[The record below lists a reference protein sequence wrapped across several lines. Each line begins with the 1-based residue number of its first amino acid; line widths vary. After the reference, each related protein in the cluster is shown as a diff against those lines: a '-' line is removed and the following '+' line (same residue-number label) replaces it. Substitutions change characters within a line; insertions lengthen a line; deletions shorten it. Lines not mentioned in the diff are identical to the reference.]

1 MTPERYRRLGEL
13 FDAALDRPAAE
24 RSSFLDQACHGDTE
38 LRGAVEGLLENY
50 VESDPFLAPPQA
62 EPVPSSIGPYT
73 IRKLLGEGGM
83 GTVYMAE
90 QFEPIRRDVALKVI
104 KPGMGS
110 KSVIARFE
118 SEKRAL
124 AMLHHPYI
132 AQVFDAGT
140 TSQGLPYFAMELVE
154 GTPITLYCER
164 QQLGVK
170 ERLDLF
176 VQVCQAIQYAHQKGI
191 LHRDIKPS
199 NILVRELEGKPI
211 PKVID
216 FGLAKALDAGL
227 NGETSM
233 TELGTILGT
242 LEYMSPEQAD
252 LGRQDIDTRS
262 DVYSL
267 GVLLYQLLA
276 GKTPL
281 DLSQHPDQGYITL
294 LKHIQDDET
303 KAPSTQVNQQSA
315 AARNRVLRGDLDAIT
330 LKALEKDRAR
340 RYASPGEFASDIG
353 RYLRDEPV
361 EARPASTFYRTGK
374 YARRHWLAV
383 SFAAVVALLLA
394 GVAITQSFE
403 VQRIRRERD
412 RADRVTS
419 FITNMFKVS
428 NPSES
433 RGNEIRAREILDKA
447 STEIDTG
454 LKQDP
459 ETQAQMMQFIGNVY
473 LGIGLYPKADALLQ
487 RALDIQ
493 SKQFGV
499 KNPETLKSALSLAET
514 WNAESRYREA
524 EKLARATL
532 TARQQNLG
540 ADHRDTLSAASL
552 LANVLDNEGRYAE
565 AEKLSRQVV
574 DAATKVF
581 GVNDTLT
588 REAASKLAIDLA
600 YQGKFA
606 EAEKTFRELWETDQR
621 LLGPDHPETLRNA
634 GNLASTLL
642 QEGKYAEAEQQFR
655 MALELNYRVFGPENP
670 HTLTIAGNLALTLES
685 EQRHAEAEKL
695 FRETLQ
701 VKRRVMG
708 AEHRSTLVTAGNL
721 SDVLIAEGKYSEAE
735 QLIQSTLDAERRT
748 LGPAHSDFQAALGS
762 LALVLAQEKKYPAAE
777 RVARESVEGYVK
789 VFGADHPDTAYAV
802 YILASVL
809 AREEK
814 PEEALRNLKFAFE
827 HRLVADMRQGLGK
840 DPNFNSL
847 HGDPGFAALARQ

>member
-24 RSSFLDQACHGDTE
+24 RAAFLDQACGGDRE
-38 LRGAVEGLLENY
+38 MRSAVEGLLKNY
-50 VESDPFLAPPQA
+50 VESDSFLAAPQA
-62 EPVPSSIGPYT
+62 EAFPLRIGPYT
-73 IRKLLGEGGM
+73 IRKPLGEGGM

-90 QFEPIRRDVALKVI
+90 QLEPIRREVALKVI

-118 SEKRAL
+118 SERRAL
-124 AMLHHPYI
+124 AMLDHPYI

-154 GTPITLYCER
+154 GTPITLYAER
-164 QQLGVK
+164 RQLGVK
-170 ERLDLF
+170 ERLGLF

-267 GVLLYQLLA
+267 GVVLYQLLT

-281 DLSQHPDQGYITL
+281 DLGRGQDSGYITL
-294 LKHIQDDET
+294 LKRIKDDET
-303 KAPSTQVNQQSA
+303 KPPSTQLDPQSA
-315 AARNRVLRGDLDAIT
+315 AKPNRVLRGDLDAIT

-340 RYASPGEFASDIG
+340 RYPSPGELASDIG

-361 EARPASTFYRTGK
+361 EARPASAFYRAGK

-383 SFAAVVALLLA
+383 SFAAVVALLLV
-394 GVAITQSFE
+394 GIAIAQYFE
-403 VQRIRRERD
+403 LQRIRRERD
-412 RADRVTS
+412 RADRVTA

-433 RGNEIRAREILDKA
+433 RGNDIRAREILDKA
-447 STEIDTG
+447 SAEIDTG

-459 ETQAQMMQFIGNVY
+459 DMQAEMLQVLGNVY

-487 RALDIQ
+487 RALEIQ
-493 SKQFGV
+493 SKQLGA
-499 KNPETLKSALSLAET
+499 KSPETLKSAKGLAEA
-514 WNAESRYREA
+514 WNAESRYPEA

-532 TARQQNLG
+532 TARQQELG
-540 ADHRDTLSAASL
+540 ANHRDTLSAATL
-552 LANVLDNEGRYAE
+552 LANVLNNEGRYAD

-574 DAATKVF
+574 DAATKMF
-581 GVNDTLT
+581 GMNDALT
-588 REAASKLAIDLA
+588 RNAISELAIDLA

-606 EAEKTFRELWETDQR
+606 EAEKTFRDLWETDQR
-621 LLGPDHPETLRNA
+621 VLGPDHPETLRNA
-634 GNLASTLL
+634 ANLGSTLL
-642 QEGKYAEAEQQFR
+642 QEGKNAEAEKQFR
-655 MALELNYRVFGPENP
+655 ITLQLNRRVFGPDNP
-670 HTLTIAGNLALTLES
+670 HTLTDAGNLALTLEN
-685 EQRHAEAEKL
+685 EGRHAEAEKL
-695 FRETLQ
+695 FRETLD

-721 SDVLIAEGKYSEAE
+721 SDVLIAEGKYGEAE
-735 QLIQSTLDAERRT
+735 QLIRSTLDAERRT
-748 LGPAHSDFQAALGS
+748 IGPAHSDF
-762 LALVLAQEKKYPAAE
+762 LAGLDTLAQVLARENKYAE
-777 RVARESVEGYVK
+777 AGKTARESVAGYVK
-789 VFGADHPDTAYAV
+789 AFGEDHPDTAYAE
-802 YILASVL
+802 YTLASVL
-809 AREEK
+809 ARDGQRD
-814 PEEALRNLKFAFE
+814 EALRILKSAFE
-827 HRLVADMRQGLGK
+827 HRLRADLRQGIAQ
-840 DPNFNSL
+840 DERFNSL
-847 HGDPGFAALARQ
+847 HGDPRFAALAKP

>member
-24 RSSFLDQACHGDTE
+24 RAAFLDEACHGDSE
-38 LRGAVEGLLENY
+38 LHKAVEGLLENY
-50 VESDPFLAPPQA
+50 VESDPFLAPTQA
-62 EPVPSSIGPYT
+62 EPVPSRVGPYT
-73 IRKLLGEGGM
+73 IRKPLGEGGM

-90 QFEPIRRDVALKVI
+90 QSEPIRREVALKVI

-118 SEKRAL
+118 SERRAL
-124 AMLHHPYI
+124 AMLDHPYI

-154 GTPITLYCER
+154 GTPITLYCDR
-164 QQLGVK
+164 NQLGVR

-242 LEYMSPEQAD
+242 FEYMSPEQAD

-267 GVLLYQLLA
+267 GVLLYQLLT

-281 DLSQHPDQGYITL
+281 DLSQHQDDGYITL
-294 LKHIQDDET
+294 LKRIKDDET
-303 KAPSTQVNQQSA
+303 KAPSTQIDQQSA
-315 AARNRVLRGDLDAIT
+315 ATRNRVLRGDLDAIT

-340 RYASPGEFASDIG
+340 RYPSPGEFAADIE

-361 EARPASTFYRTGK
+361 EARPASTFYRAGK

-383 SFAAVVALLLA
+383 SFAAVVTLLLA
-394 GVAITQSFE
+394 GVAIAQSFE
-403 VQRIRRERD
+403 LQRIKRERD
-412 RADRVTS
+412 RADRVTA

-433 RGNEIRAREILDKA
+433 RGNDIRAREILDKA
-447 STEIDTG
+447 STEIDAG

-459 ETQAQMMQFIGNVY
+459 ETQAQMMQVIGSVY

-493 SKQFGV
+493 NKQLGV
-499 KNPETLKSALSLAET
+499 KSPEALKSAISLAET
-514 WNAESRYREA
+514 WNAESRYPEA

-532 TARQQNLG
+532 QARQRDLG
-540 ADHRDTLSAASL
+540 ADNRDTLSAASL
-552 LANVLDNEGRYAE
+552 LANVLDNEGRYAD

-574 DAATKVF
+574 SAAAKVF

-588 REAASKLAIDLA
+588 REATSKLAIDLA

-621 LLGPDHPETLRNA
+621 VLGPDHPETLRNA
-634 GNLASTLL
+634 GNLGSTLL
-642 QEGKYAEAEQQFR
+642 QEGKNADAERQFR
-655 MALELNYRVFGPENP
+655 TTLALSQRVFGPDNP
-670 HTLTIAGNLALTLES
+670 HTLTDAGNLALTLEK
-685 EQRHAEAEKL
+685 EGRHAEAEKL
-695 FRETLQ
+695 FRETLE

-721 SDVLIAEGKYSEAE
+721 SDVLIAEGKYGEAE
-735 QLIQSTLDAERRT
+735 RLIQGTVDAERRT
-748 LGPAHSDFQAALGS
+748 IGPAHSDFQASLGS
-762 LALVLAQEKKYPAAE
+762 LALVLAQENKYVEAE
-777 RVARESVEGYVK
+777 KAARESVEGYMK

-802 YILASVL
+802 YILATVL
-809 AREEK
+809 AREGK

-827 HRLVADMRQGLGK
+827 HRLAADMRQALAK
-840 DPNFNSL
+840 DANLNSL
-847 HGDPGFAALARQ
+847 HGDPRFAALAEP